1 VIKEIFQKLFQ
12 RLYDKIPRTATAPFC
27 PSEISGSVVILPN
40 AGFWKTLFAFLGP
53 GLLISVGYM
62 DPGNWA
68 TDIEAGSKFGFSL
81 LSVVLFASFAA
92 IVLQY
97 LSQKLGLATKKDLA
111 RLCREQYHPK
121 VNFVMWI
128 LAELAIIACDL
139 AEVLGS
145 ALAFKLMFGIS
156 MITGII
162 ITAFDTLLVLGLK
175 GKGFRQVEAV
185 ILGLIITIGLCFA
198 AELFF
203 VKPDWLM
210 VSHGFIPTAE
220 LFRSKEAWF
229 IAIGIMGATVMP
241 HNLYLHSSIV
251 QTRKIGQLAK
261 DTRRAI
267 RFSSF
272 DTISSLTVAF
282 FINAAIL
289 ILAGAAFHDQ
299 GVAEIQD
306 AYRLLEPIIGTH
318 LAPLLFAIAL
328 LASGQSST
336 FTGTIAGQILMEGYL
351 DLKIPCWQ
359 RRLITRGLAVIPAI
373 IGIYYLGENSVGK
386 LLVLSQ
392 VILSFQLPFA
402 LYPLIRFTSSH
413 QLMGEFANKLFIKF
427 LSWFLFFIITAAN
440 LYLIWQIF

>member
-1 VIKEIFQKLFQ
+1 MIKEILKNLID
-12 RLYDKIPRTATAPFC
+12 RIPRTATAPFC
-27 PSEISGSVVILPN
+27 PSEISGSVAISPS

-53 GLLISVGYM
+53 GLLVSVGYM

-68 TDIEAGSKFGFSL
+68 TDIEAGSKFGFGL

-92 IVLQY
+92 IILQF
-97 LSQKLGLATKKDLA
+97 LSQKLGIVTKKDLA
-111 RLCREQYHPK
+111 KLCRESYNPK
-121 VNFVMWI
+121 INFVMWI

-162 ITAFDTLLVLGLK
+162 ITAFDTLIVLGLK

-185 ILGLIITIGLCFA
+185 VLALIITIGFCFA
-198 AELFF
+198 FELF
-203 VKPDWLM
+203 VIQPDWFL
-210 VSHGFIPTAE
+210 VSRGFLPATE
-220 LFRSKEAWF
+220 LFHNKEAWY

-251 QTRKIGQLAK
+251 QTRKIGQLSR

-272 DTISSLTVAF
+272 DTVSSLTVAF

-289 ILAGAAFHDQ
+289 VLAGSAFHGK

-306 AYRLLEPIIGTH
+306 AYHLLEPIMGTH

-359 RRLITRGLAVIPAI
+359 RRLITRGLAVIPAM
-373 IGIYYLGENSVGK
+373 IGIYYWGENSVGK
-386 LLVLSQ
+386 LLVMSQ
-392 VILSFQLPFA
+392 VVLSMQLPFA
-402 LYPLIRFTSSH
+402 LYPLIRFTSSKK
-413 QLMGEFANKLFIKF
+413 LMGEFANNLLIKF
-427 LSWFLFFIITAAN
+427 LSWLLFLVITAAN
-440 LYLIWQIF
+440 LFLIWQMFL